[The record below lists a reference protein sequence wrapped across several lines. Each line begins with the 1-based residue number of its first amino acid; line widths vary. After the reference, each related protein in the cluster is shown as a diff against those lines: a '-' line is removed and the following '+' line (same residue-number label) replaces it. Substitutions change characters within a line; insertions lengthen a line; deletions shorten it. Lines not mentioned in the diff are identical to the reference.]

1 MRYIS
6 ILTYACVFVEN
17 KADKELAHK
26 IKLQIEEG
34 EEMEIDIVYE
44 WVPPNCK
51 QFKSFGQVE
60 HPSVVA

>member
-6 ILTYACVFVEN
+6 ILTYAWVFVEN

-44 WVPPNCK
+44 RVPPICK
-51 QFKSFGQVE
+51 QFQSFGHVRA
-60 HPSVVA
+60 PLFN